1 MKIESLLVHGGVDGD
16 EYTGAV
22 NVPIYQTSTYKQAGL
37 GDYKY
42 EYSRTGN
49 PTREALEKTIAV
61 LENGVG
67 GLAFGSGM
75 AAITAV
81 LSLFKSGDKIIIPNN
96 LYGGTFRVVD
106 KVFKNFNIN
115 YEIVDISR
123 LSDVR
128 KVLEDNKNNTPI
140 KAIFIETP
148 TNPLMDITDI
158 EEVSLLAKEFGAL
171 TVVDNTF
178 MSPYLQ
184 RPLDFGAD
192 IVVHSATKYLGGH
205 SNVVAGLIVV
215 NNQELLDKL
224 HFIQN
229 STGGVLG
236 PFDSFILLQGIKTL
250 GVRLD
255 RHNENASKIAEFLL
269 NSDYVSK
276 IYYPGLKDSKGYE
289 IQKKQASGFGGMIS
303 FVVAD
308 NIDYKKFVKSLKL
321 ITLAESLGGVESL
334 ICHPATM
341 THAAIPYEIRQKVG
355 IVDNLLRLSV
365 GIENVD
371 DLIEDLDKAFKESL
385 I

>member
-1 MKIESLLVHGGVDGD
+1 MKIESLLVHGGIDGD
-16 EYTGAV
+16 EFTGAV

-49 PTREALEKTIAV
+49 PTREALEKTIAT

-123 LSDVR
+123 LSEVR
-128 KVLEDNKNNTPI
+128 EVLEDNKNNTPI
-140 KAIFIETP
+140 KAILIETP

-158 EEVSLLAKEFGAL
+158 EEVSILAKEFGAL

-192 IVVHSATKYLGGH
+192 VVVHSATKYLGGH

-215 NNQELLDKL
+215 NDQELLEKL

-255 RHNENASKIAEFLL
+255 RHNENASKIEEFLL
-269 NSDYVSK
+269 NSNYVSK

-308 NIDYKKFVKSLKL
+308 NVDYKKFVKSLKL

-371 DLIEDLDKAFKESL
+371 DLIDDLNNAFKESL
-385 I
+385 M

>member
-1 MKIESLLVHGGVDGD
+1 MKIESLLVHGGIDGD
-16 EYTGAV
+16 EFTGAV

-49 PTREALEKTIAV
+49 PTREALEKTIAT

-123 LSDVR
+123 LSEVR
-128 KVLEDNKNNTPI
+128 EVLEDNKNNTPI
-140 KAIFIETP
+140 KAILIETP

-158 EEVSLLAKEFGAL
+158 EEVSILAKEFGAL

-192 IVVHSATKYLGGH
+192 VVVHSATKYLGGH

-215 NNQELLDKL
+215 NYQELLEKL

-269 NSDYVSK
+269 NSNYVSK

-308 NIDYKKFVKSLKL
+308 NVDYKKFVKSLKL

-371 DLIEDLDKAFKESL
+371 DLIDDLNNAFKESL
-385 I
+385 M

>member
-1 MKIESLLVHGGVDGD
+1 MKIESLLVHGGIDGD
-16 EYTGAV
+16 EFTGAV

-49 PTREALEKTIAV
+49 PTREALEKTIAT

-123 LSDVR
+123 LSEVR
-128 KVLEDNKNNTPI
+128 EVLEDNKNNTPI
-140 KAIFIETP
+140 KAILIETP

-158 EEVSLLAKEFGAL
+158 EEVSILAKEFGAL

-192 IVVHSATKYLGGH
+192 VVVHSATKYLGGH

-215 NNQELLDKL
+215 NDQELLEKL

-269 NSDYVSK
+269 NSNYVSK

-303 FVVAD
+303 FVVAG
-308 NIDYKKFVKSLKL
+308 NVDYKKFVKSLKL

-371 DLIEDLDKAFKESL
+371 DLIDDLNNAFKESL
-385 I
+385 M

>member
-37 GDYKY
+37 GEYKY

-61 LENGVG
+61 LENGIG

-128 KVLEDNKNNTPI
+128 KVLEDNKKNTPI

-269 NSDYVSK
+269 NSKYVSK

>member
-1 MKIESLLVHGGVDGD
+1 MKIESLLVHGGIDGD
-16 EYTGAV
+16 EFTGAV

-49 PTREALEKTIAV
+49 PTREALEKTIAT

-123 LSDVR
+123 LSEVR
-128 KVLEDNKNNTPI
+128 EVLEDNKNNTPI
-140 KAIFIETP
+140 KAILIETP

-158 EEVSLLAKEFGAL
+158 EEVSILAKEFGAL

-192 IVVHSATKYLGGH
+192 VVVHSATKYLGGH

-215 NNQELLDKL
+215 NDQELLEKL

-269 NSDYVSK
+269 NSNYVSK

-303 FVVAD
+303 FAVAD
-308 NIDYKKFVKSLKL
+308 NVDYKKFVKSLKL

-371 DLIEDLDKAFKESL
+371 DLIDDLNNAFKESL
-385 I
+385 M